1 MALLTKTAK
10 AVKGQDCHNT
20 NTLKKN
26 SKEKDLPVIAL
37 IGMPNSGKTTLFN
50 SLTGSNFK
58 TSNYPGATVE
68 YSLGRLVEKYAVSS
82 ANNFSAHVMDSPG
95 IISLNPSSPDE
106 GVTIDGLFNNPK
118 FGLPDVV
125 IVSCDATQLSRQLFL
140 VKQVIDSGFK
150 TIVALTMNDLLAKK
164 NFEVS
169 EAKLSDILHT
179 PVIKIN
185 SKTKEGI
192 NSLVKK
198 AEELFNDHS
207 NLNYPNVAGYKS
219 SIHRPVIPTEADV
232 AMLYEFTEDTERKV
246 IEHKTNK
253 VDLDEVNKKNFHN
266 LSRTPDKN
274 SLKLDKVF
282 LHPIWGIIIFTI
294 SMGII
299 FTSIFWIAQPLM
311 DLIDTGFSSL
321 SSLISEVLPKNTWYA
336 DLITNGMING
346 FGSVMIFVPQIIIL
360 FILLGLLEDTGYLAR
375 AAMLIDKPLT
385 KFGLNGRSFIPML
398 SGYACAIPAIM
409 AARTIS
415 NRRER
420 YLTIMII
427 PLMSCSARLP
437 VYAMLLAF
445 VVPPDKPWIG
455 GIGLGAL
462 YLFSIISGAV
472 TAGIISKFK
481 KTEEK
486 STFMLELPP
495 YRVPV
500 FKHIFKN
507 SYYKVLVYIKQAGPI
522 IILFS
527 LLLWALTYFPNVD
540 PVIPEAKLKGLT
552 EEQITRVI
560 ESERLNTS
568 YAATM
573 GKYVFEPI
581 LKPLGWDWRIGV
593 SLISAFAAREIFVS
607 AMAITFNI
615 TDSEDNDDNFQKS
628 ILASMRDAKSPDG
641 TKPLFTTAS
650 TIALII
656 YFMFAMQCLSTVA
669 VARKET
675 GSWKIPL
682 TQIGL
687 YTVMAYVLAFITYRG
702 LNLLG
707 VQ

>member
-1 MALLTKTAK
+1 MVLNAEKKDT
-10 AVKGQDCHNT
+10 GT
-20 NTLKKN
+20 NTLN
-26 SKEKDLPVIAL
+26 NISKENNLPVIAL

-68 YSLGRLVEKYAVSS
+68 YSVGKLISRYGFDAYI
-82 ANNFSAHVMDSPG
+82 MDSPG
-95 IISLNPSSPDE
+95 IISLNPGSPDE
-106 GVTIDGLFNNPK
+106 DVTIDGLFHHPK

-125 IVSCDATQLSRQLFL
+125 IVTCDVTQLSRQLYL
-140 VKQVIDSGFK
+140 VKQVIETGFK
-150 TIVALTMNDLLAKK
+150 TIIALTMNDLLAKK
-164 NFEVS
+164 DLEVS
-169 EAKLSDILHT
+169 TEKLSDLLKT
-179 PVIKIN
+179 PVFKIN
-185 SKTKEGI
+185 SKSREGLSEAI
-192 NSLVKK
+192 SRTESMLQDDSI
-198 AEELFNDHS
+198 AD
-207 NLNYPNVAGYKS
+207 YKS
-219 SIHRPVIPTEADV
+219 RIHKLPLPSEDEVAKMYEYTESAEKHV
-232 AMLYEFTEDTERKV
+232 L
-246 IEHKTNK
+246 EHKTNK
-253 VDLDEVNKKNFHN
+253 LDLDEINRKSFHS
-266 LSRTPDKN
+266 LSRTPDKS
-274 SLKLDKVF
+274 SLKLDKIF
-282 LHPIWGIIIFTI
+282 LHPIWGIFIFFI

-311 DLIDTGFSSL
+311 DLIDAGFSNL
-321 SSLISEVLPKNTWYA
+321 SSLVSDSLPPDTWYSS
-336 DLITNGMING
+336 LITNGMING
-346 FGSVMIFVPQIIIL
+346 FGSVMIFVPQIVIL

-375 AAMLIDKPLT
+375 AAMLIDKPLS

-398 SGYACAIPAIM
+398 SGYACAIPAMM

-420 YLTIMII
+420 FLTIMII

-445 VVPPDKPWIG
+445 VVPPDKPWVAG
-455 GIGLGAL
+455 LGLGAL
-462 YLFSIISGAV
+462 YLFSIIAGAV

-495 YRVPV
+495 YRAPV
-500 FKHIFKN
+500 FRHVFKN
-507 SYYKVLVYIKQAGPI
+507 TYYKALVYVKQAGPI
-522 IILFS
+522 IIVFS
-527 LLLWALTYFPNVD
+527 LVLWALTYFPNVD
-540 PVIPEAKLKGLT
+540 PVLPESRTSGLD
-552 EEQITRVI
+552 EDQVSMLI

-568 YAATM
+568 FAATV
-573 GKYVFEPI
+573 GKYVFEPV
-581 LKPLGWDWRIGV
+581 LAPLGWDWRIGV

-615 TDSEDNDDNFQKS
+615 TESEDDEDNFRHS
-628 ILASMRDAKSPDG
+628 ILTSMREARSPDG

-682 TQIGL
+682 LQIGL
-687 YTVMAYVLAFITYRG
+687 YTVMAYVLAFVTYRG

-707 VQ
+707 IQ

>member
-1 MALLTKTAK
+1 MALN
-10 AVKGQDCHNT
+10 VKEKETHPS
-20 NTLKKN
+20 TLKTISREN
-26 SKEKDLPVIAL
+26 NLPVIAL

-50 SLTGSNFK
+50 ALTGSNFK

-68 YSLGRLVEKYAVSS
+68 YSVGKLV
-82 ANNFSAHVMDSPG
+82 NRFNFDAYVMDSPG
-95 IISLNPSSPDE
+95 IISLNPGSPDE
-106 GVTIDGLFNNPK
+106 DVTIDGLFHHPR

-125 IVSCDATQLSRQLFL
+125 IVTCDVTQLSRQLFL
-140 VKQVIDSGFK
+140 VKQVIDTGFK
-150 TIVALTMNDLLAKK
+150 TIVALTMNDLLSKK
-164 NFEVS
+164 DLEVS
-169 EAKLSDILHT
+169 TEKLSALLNT
-179 PVIKIN
+179 PVFKVN
-185 SKTKEGI
+185 SKSREGLAGI
-192 NSLVKK
+192 ISR
-198 AEELFNDHS
+198 AEKLFKDDS
-207 NLNYPNVAGYKS
+207 VVDYKS
-219 SIHRPVIPTEADV
+219 KIHKLPLPSEEDVARMYDYTEA
-232 AMLYEFTEDTERKV
+232 AERKV

-253 VDLDEVNKKNFHN
+253 IDLDEINKKSFHS

-282 LHPIWGIIIFTI
+282 LHPLWGIFIFII

-311 DLIDTGFSSL
+311 DLIDAGFSNL
-321 SSLISEVLPKNTWYA
+321 SSLVSDSLPADSWYSS
-336 DLITNGMING
+336 LITNGIING
-346 FGSVMIFVPQIIIL
+346 FGSVMIFVPQIVIL

-375 AAMLIDKPLT
+375 AAMLIDKPLS

-398 SGYACAIPAIM
+398 SGYACAIPAMM

-445 VVPPDKPWIG
+445 VVPPDKPWIAG
-455 GIGLGAL
+455 LGLGAL
-462 YLFSIISGAV
+462 YLFSIIAGAV

-500 FKHIFKN
+500 FRHIFKN
-507 SYYKVLVYIKQAGPI
+507 TYYKALVYVKQAGPI
-522 IILFS
+522 IIVFS
-527 LLLWALTYFPNVD
+527 LALWALTYFPNTD
-540 PVIPEAKLKGLT
+540 PVLPESKTIGLD
-552 EEQITRVI
+552 EEQISMMV

-568 YAATM
+568 YAATV
-573 GKYVFEPI
+573 GKYVFEPV
-581 LKPLGWDWRIGV
+581 LAPLGWDWRIGV

-615 TDSEDNDDNFQKS
+615 TESEDEEDNFRQS
-628 ILASMRDAKSPDG
+628 ILTSMREARSPDG

-675 GSWKIPL
+675 GSWRIPL
-682 TQIGL
+682 MQIGL
-687 YTVMAYVLAFITYRG
+687 YTVMAYVLAFVTYRG

-707 VQ
+707 LK

>member
-1 MALLTKTAK
+1 MALNITEKDCHTDTLNNLTKE
-10 AVKGQDCHNT
+10 N
-20 NTLKKN
+20 N
-26 SKEKDLPVIAL
+26 LPVIAL

-50 SLTGSNFK
+50 ALTGSNFK

-68 YSLGRLVEKYAVSS
+68 YSLGKLTGKFRFNSY
-82 ANNFSAHVMDSPG
+82 VMDSPG

-106 GVTIDGLFNNPK
+106 EVTIDGLFNHPK
-118 FGLPDVV
+118 FGMPDVV

-140 VKQVIDSGFK
+140 VKQVIDTGFK
-150 TIVALTMNDLLAKK
+150 TIVALTMNDLLKK
-164 NFEVS
+164 KELVVS
-169 EAKLSDILHT
+169 AEKLSQLLDT
-179 PVIKIN
+179 PVIKVN
-185 SKTKEGI
+185 SKSRVGLDTLI
-192 NSLVKK
+192 NK
-198 AEELFNDHS
+198 AETLYKDNSVLD
-207 NLNYPNVAGYKS
+207 YKS
-219 SIHRPVIPTEADV
+219 NIHKLALPTEEDV
-232 AMLYEFTEDTERKV
+232 ARLYDYTEAAERKV
-246 IEHKTNK
+246 IEHISNK
-253 VDLDEVNKKNFHN
+253 PDLDEINKKSFHS

-282 LHPIWGIIIFTI
+282 LHPLWGIIIFII

-311 DLIDTGFSSL
+311 DLIDAGFSNL
-321 SSLISEVLPKNTWYA
+321 SGLVSEALPPDAWYSS
-336 DLITNGMING
+336 LITNGLING
-346 FGSVMIFVPQIIIL
+346 FGSVMIFVPQIVIL

-375 AAMLIDKPLT
+375 AAMLIDKPLS

-398 SGYACAIPAIM
+398 SGYACAIPAMM

-420 YLTIMII
+420 FLTIMII

-462 YLFSIISGAV
+462 YLLSLISGAV

-495 YRVPV
+495 YRLPV
-500 FKHIFKN
+500 FRHIFKN
-507 SYYKVLVYIKQAGPI
+507 TYYKALVYVKQAGPI

-527 LLLWALTYFPNVD
+527 LILWALTYFPNVN
-540 PVIPEAKLKGLT
+540 PELPEGRTAGMT
-552 EEQITRVI
+552 EEQVSHIVD
-560 ESERLNTS
+560 SERLNTS
-568 YAATM
+568 YAATI

-615 TDSEDNDDNFQKS
+615 TESEDDEENFQQS
-628 ILASMRDAKSPDG
+628 ILSSMREARSPDG

-682 TQIGL
+682 LQIGL

-702 LNLLG
+702 LNMLG

>member
-1 MALLTKTAK
+1 MALSLKDN
-10 AVKGQDCHNT
+10 DCHT
-20 NTLKKN
+20 TTLDKIIN
-26 SKEKDLPVIAL
+26 ENDTPVIAL
-37 IGMPNSGKTTLFN
+37 VGMPNSGKTTLFN
-50 SLTGSNFK
+50 TLTGSNFK

-68 YSLGRLVEKYAVSS
+68 YSIGRLIEDYGFR
-82 ANNFSAHVMDSPG
+82 ANVMDSPG

-106 GVTIDGLFNNPK
+106 DVTIDGLFNNPQI
-118 FGLPDVV
+118 GMPDVV

-140 VKQVIDSGFK
+140 VNQVIATGFK
-150 TIVALTMNDLLAKK
+150 TVVALTMNDLLDKK
-164 NFEVS
+164 EFTVS
-169 EAKLSDILHT
+169 TDLLSRIIKA

-185 SKTKEGI
+185 SKKKEGI
-192 NSLVKK
+192 KELLSTVK
-198 AEELFNDHS
+198 ELYADTRT
-207 NLNYPNVAGYKS
+207 PEYKKN
-219 SIHRPVIPTEADV
+219 IHKPLLPTIDDV
-232 AMLYEFTEDTERKV
+232 ARMYDLTEETERKV
-246 IEHKTNK
+246 LEHKSK
-253 VDLDEVNKKNFHN
+253 AEAIEEVNRKVFRS
-266 LSRTPDKN
+266 LSRTPDTN
-274 SLKLDKVF
+274 SLKLDKFF
-282 LHPIWGIIIFTI
+282 LHPVWGILIFI
-294 SMGII
+294 VSMGII

-311 DLIDTGFSSL
+311 DLIDAGFSSL
-321 SSLISEVLPKNTWYA
+321 GSLVHDSLPKDTWYA
-336 DLITNGMING
+336 DLISKGFING
-346 FGSVMIFVPQIIIL
+346 FGSVMIFVPQIVIL

-375 AAMLIDKPLT
+375 AAMLIDKPLS

-398 SGYACAIPAIM
+398 SGYACAIPAMM

-420 YLTIMII
+420 FLTIMII

-445 VVPPDKPWIG
+445 VVPPGKPWIA

-462 YLFSIISGAV
+462 YLFSLISGAV

-495 YRVPV
+495 YRLPV
-500 FKHIFKN
+500 FRHIFKN
-507 SYYKVLVYIKQAGPI
+507 TYYKALVYVKQAGPI
-522 IILFS
+522 IIGFS
-527 LLLWALTYFPNVD
+527 LLLWALTYFPNTD
-540 PVIPEAKLKGLT
+540 PQLPPDKIKGLSD
-552 EEQITRVI
+552 EQISHVKD
-560 ESERLNTS
+560 SERLNTS
-568 YAATM
+568 YAATI
-573 GKYVFEPI
+573 GKYVFEPV
-581 LKPLGWDWRIGV
+581 LKPLGWDWRVGV

-615 TDSEDNDDNFQKS
+615 TESDDDEDNFQQS
-628 ILASMRDAKSPDG
+628 ILSSMKEARSPDG

-682 TQIGL
+682 IQIVL
-687 YTVMAYVLAFITYRG
+687 FTSMAYLLAFIAYRG

-707 VQ
+707 IQ

>member
-1 MALLTKTAK
+1 MALN
-10 AVKGQDCHNT
+10 V
-20 NTLKKN
+20 
-26 SKEKDLPVIAL
+26 KEKDCHTDTLKNITKQNNLPVVAL
-37 IGMPNSGKTTLFN
+37 VGMPNSGKTTLFN
-50 SLTGSNFK
+50 TLTGSNFK

-68 YSLGRLVEKYAVSS
+68 YSIGRLVSKY
-82 ANNFSAHVMDSPG
+82 NFAAYIMDSPG
-95 IISLNPSSPDE
+95 IISLNPGSPDE
-106 GVTIDGLFNNPK
+106 DVTVDGIFNHPK
-118 FGLPDVV
+118 FGMPDVV
-125 IVSCDATQLSRQLFL
+125 IVSCDVTQLSRQLFL
-140 VKQVIDSGFK
+140 VKQVIDAGFK
-150 TIVALTMNDLLAKK
+150 AIVALTMNDLLDKK
-164 NFEVS
+164 ELDVNVK
-169 EAKLSDILHT
+169 KLSEILGT

-185 SKTKEGI
+185 STTKQGI
-192 NSLVKK
+192 DELIKFSQELHYSDRTPEFKK
-198 AEELFNDHS
+198 
-207 NLNYPNVAGYKS
+207 Y
-219 SIHRPVIPTEADV
+219 IHKPAIPTIEDV
-232 AMLYEFTEDTERKV
+232 AKLYDYTEATEREV
-246 IEHKTNK
+246 IRHKNNRL
-253 VDLDEVNKKNFHN
+253 DLNEINKKSFHS

-274 SLKLDKVF
+274 SMKLDKVF
-282 LHPIWGIIIFTI
+282 LHPLWGIIIFII

-311 DLIDTGFSSL
+311 DLIDAGFSSL
-321 SSLISEVLPKNTWYA
+321 SALVSETLPADTWYNS
-336 DLITNGMING
+336 LITNGIING
-346 FGSVMIFVPQIIIL
+346 FGSVMIFVPQIVIL

-375 AAMLIDKPLT
+375 AAMLIDKPLS

-398 SGYACAIPAIM
+398 SGYACAIPAMM

-420 YLTIMII
+420 FLTIMII

-445 VVPPDKPWIG
+445 VVPPDKPWIA

-462 YLFSIISGAV
+462 YLFSLISGAV

-500 FKHIFKN
+500 FRHIIKN
-507 SYYKVLVYIKQAGPI
+507 TYYKALVYVKQAGPI

-540 PVIPEAKLKGLT
+540 PVLPVERTAGLND
-552 EEQITRVI
+552 EQVSHLV

-568 YAATM
+568 YAAM
-573 GKYVFEPI
+573 VGKNIFEPV

-615 TDSEDNDDNFQKS
+615 TESEDDEENFQQS
-628 ILASMRDAKSPDG
+628 ILSSMREARAPDG

-682 TQIGL
+682 LQIGI
-687 YTVMAYVLAFITYRG
+687 YTVMAYVLAFVTYRG

>member
-1 MALLTKTAK
+1 MALNITEKDCHTDTLNNLTKE
-10 AVKGQDCHNT
+10 N
-20 NTLKKN
+20 N
-26 SKEKDLPVIAL
+26 LPVIAL

-50 SLTGSNFK
+50 ALTGSNFK

-68 YSLGRLVEKYAVSS
+68 YSLGKLTGKFRFNSY
-82 ANNFSAHVMDSPG
+82 VMDSPG

-106 GVTIDGLFNNPK
+106 EVTIDGLFNHPK
-118 FGLPDVV
+118 FGMPDVV

-140 VKQVIDSGFK
+140 VKQVIDTGFK
-150 TIVALTMNDLLAKK
+150 TIVALTMNDLLEKK
-164 NFEVS
+164 ELVVS
-169 EAKLSDILHT
+169 AEKLSLLLDT
-179 PVIKIN
+179 PVIKVN
-185 SKTKEGI
+185 SKSRAGLDILI
-192 NSLVKK
+192 NK
-198 AEELFNDHS
+198 AEALYKDNSVLD
-207 NLNYPNVAGYKS
+207 YKS
-219 SIHRPVIPTEADV
+219 NIHKLALPTEEDV
-232 AMLYEFTEDTERKV
+232 ARLYDYTEAAERKV
-246 IEHKTNK
+246 IEHISNK
-253 VDLDEVNKKNFHN
+253 PDLDEINKKSFHS

-282 LHPIWGIIIFTI
+282 LHPLWGIIIFII

-311 DLIDTGFSSL
+311 DLIDAGFSNL
-321 SSLISEVLPKNTWYA
+321 SGLVSEALPPDAWYSS
-336 DLITNGMING
+336 LITNGLING
-346 FGSVMIFVPQIIIL
+346 FGSVMIFVPQIVIL

-375 AAMLIDKPLT
+375 AAMLIDKPLS

-398 SGYACAIPAIM
+398 SGYACAIPAMM

-420 YLTIMII
+420 FLTIMII

-462 YLFSIISGAV
+462 YLFSLISGAV

-495 YRVPV
+495 YRLPV
-500 FKHIFKN
+500 FRHIFKN
-507 SYYKVLVYIKQAGPI
+507 TYYKALVYVKQAGPI

-527 LLLWALTYFPNVD
+527 LILWALTYFPNVN
-540 PVIPEAKLKGLT
+540 PELPEGRTAGLT
-552 EEQITRVI
+552 EEQVSHIVD
-560 ESERLNTS
+560 SERLNTS
-568 YAATM
+568 YAATI

-615 TDSEDNDDNFQKS
+615 TESEDDEENFQQS
-628 ILASMRDAKSPDG
+628 ILSSMREARSPDG

-682 TQIGL
+682 LQIGL

-702 LNLLG
+702 LNMLG

>member
-1 MALLTKTAK
+1 MALNITEKDCHTDTLNNLTKE
-10 AVKGQDCHNT
+10 N
-20 NTLKKN
+20 N
-26 SKEKDLPVIAL
+26 LPVIAL

-50 SLTGSNFK
+50 ALTGSNFK

-68 YSLGRLVEKYAVSS
+68 YSLGKLTGKFRFNSY
-82 ANNFSAHVMDSPG
+82 VMDSPG

-106 GVTIDGLFNNPK
+106 EVTIDGLFNHPK
-118 FGLPDVV
+118 FGMPDVV

-140 VKQVIDSGFK
+140 VKQVIDTGFK
-150 TIVALTMNDLLAKK
+150 TIVALTMNDLLEKK
-164 NFEVS
+164 ELVVS
-169 EAKLSDILHT
+169 AEKLSLLLDT
-179 PVIKIN
+179 PVIKVN
-185 SKTKEGI
+185 SKSRAGLDILI
-192 NSLVKK
+192 NK
-198 AEELFNDHS
+198 AEALYKDNSVLD
-207 NLNYPNVAGYKS
+207 YKS
-219 SIHRPVIPTEADV
+219 NIHKLALPTEEDV
-232 AMLYEFTEDTERKV
+232 ARLYDYTEAAERKV
-246 IEHKTNK
+246 IEHISNK
-253 VDLDEVNKKNFHN
+253 PDLDEINKKSFHS

-282 LHPIWGIIIFTI
+282 LHPLWGIIIFII

-311 DLIDTGFSSL
+311 DLIDAGFSNL
-321 SSLISEVLPKNTWYA
+321 SGLVSEALPPDAWYSS
-336 DLITNGMING
+336 LITNGLING
-346 FGSVMIFVPQIIIL
+346 FGSVMIFVPQIVIL

-375 AAMLIDKPLT
+375 AAMLIDKPLS

-398 SGYACAIPAIM
+398 SGYACAIPAMM

-420 YLTIMII
+420 FLTIMII

-462 YLFSIISGAV
+462 YLFSLISGAV

-495 YRVPV
+495 YRLPV
-500 FKHIFKN
+500 FRHIFKN
-507 SYYKVLVYIKQAGPI
+507 TYYKALVYVKQAGPI

-527 LLLWALTYFPNVD
+527 LILWALTYFPNVN
-540 PVIPEAKLKGLT
+540 PELPEVRTAGLT
-552 EEQITRVI
+552 EEQVSHIVD
-560 ESERLNTS
+560 SERLNTS
-568 YAATM
+568 YAATI

-615 TDSEDNDDNFQKS
+615 TESEDDEENFQQS
-628 ILASMRDAKSPDG
+628 ILSSMREARSPDG

-682 TQIGL
+682 LQIGL